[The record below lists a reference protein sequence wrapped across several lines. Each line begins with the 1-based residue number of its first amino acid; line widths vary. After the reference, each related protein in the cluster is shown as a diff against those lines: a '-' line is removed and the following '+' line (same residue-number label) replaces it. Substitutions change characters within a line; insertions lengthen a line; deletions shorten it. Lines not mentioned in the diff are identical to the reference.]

1 MDTNT
6 MQTNTFNKGMNTDA
20 SDMIIGSDE
29 YRLANNLRYTTT
41 DLENSGELH
50 IIEGAVSALDSKG
63 EYTILA
69 TTSIRN
75 YGIVVYEKE

>member
-41 DLENSGELH
+41 D
-50 IIEGAVSALDSKG
+50 
-63 EYTILA
+63 
-69 TTSIRN
+69 
-75 YGIVVYEKE
+75 